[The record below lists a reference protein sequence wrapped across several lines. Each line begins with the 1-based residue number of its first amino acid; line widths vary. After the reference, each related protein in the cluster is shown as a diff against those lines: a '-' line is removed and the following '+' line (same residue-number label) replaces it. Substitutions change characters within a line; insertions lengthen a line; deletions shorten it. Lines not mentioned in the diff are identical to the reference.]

1 MTIWIAITAL
11 GDSAVLLPMIA
22 WMAICLVLPPPY
34 RRDAWR
40 WLLAAMLCGG
50 CVMLSK
56 LLFMAWGIRPPGL
69 DYTGFSGHT
78 ALAILVWPALAALL
92 VRDRPKY
99 QRRAAIVLGALIG
112 FAVGVSR
119 LALRFHSPS
128 EVWLGTV
135 LGAAIVFWFLRGLSP
150 SQAIPGDPVGWRKA
164 VLGCGALAILV
175 LCYGRVFPSQH
186 LLQDMAVWLSGNPDV
201 FTRPGRPG

>member
-1 MTIWIAITAL
+1 MTPWIAITAL

-22 WMAICLVLPPPY
+22 WIAICLMLPPPH

-40 WLLAAMLCGG
+40 WVLAAVVCGG

-78 ALAILVWPALAALL
+78 ALAILVWPAVAALL
-92 VRDRPKY
+92 MRNRPAY
-99 QRRAAIVLGALIG
+99 QRWMAVAFGALIG
-112 FAVGVSR
+112 LAVGVSR

-128 EVWLGTV
+128 EVWLGAI
-135 LGAAIVFWFLRGLSP
+135 LGAAVAFWFLRGLS
-150 SQAIPGDPVGWRKA
+150 STRATPGDPAGWRKA
-164 VLGCGALAILV
+164 VLGCGTLAILV

-186 LLQDMAVWLSGNPDV
+186 LLQDMAVWLSGSPDV
-201 FTRPGRPG
+201 FTRHGRPG